1 LLLGKG
7 NSIVIPTRDIG
18 SDGVR
23 SSRRP
28 PSLDGGPA
36 EAEAFSPV
44 PVPVPVEVEVDGD
57 LGRCGGFFLALLLVT
72 RVLLKNQYSSS
83 RSRAGALV
91 RPAS

>member
-1 LLLGKG
+1 LLGKG

-36 EAEAFSPV
+36 EAEAFS

>member
-1 LLLGKG
+1 MGKG
-7 NSIVIPTRDIG
+7 NSIVVIPTRDVG
-18 SDGVR
+18 SDGVG
-23 SSRRP
+23 SSLRP

-36 EAEAFSPV
+36 DAEAFSPV
-44 PVPVPVEVEVDGD
+44 PVPVAVEVDGD
-57 LGRCGGFFLALLLVT
+57 LGRCGGVFFLALLLVT

>member
-1 LLLGKG
+1 LVGKG
-7 NSIVIPTRDIG
+7 NSIVVIPTRDVG

-36 EAEAFSPV
+36 EPEAFSAEAAAV
-44 PVPVPVEVEVDGD
+44 AVEVDGD
-57 LGRCGGFFLALLLVT
+57 LGRCGGVFFLALLLVT

>member
-36 EAEAFSPV
+36 EAEAFS